1 VPSDAKVY
9 INGSLTRSQGS
20 LRRYVSKGLDRG
32 LRYGY
37 EVRAELNRN
46 GVAVDQTKYVSLRA
60 GRVTTLDFD
69 FTSDSPVETS
79 LTLKVPSDAK
89 VILSGTET
97 KATGPVR
104 KFRTQ
109 KIAEGVKWSDY
120 RVEVVVER
128 DGKTLTKQQEITING
143 GDQIELA
150 FDFEAAQLAN
160 AR

>member
-1 VPSDAKVY
+1 
-9 INGSLTRSQGS
+9 
-20 LRRYVSKGLDRG
+20 
-32 LRYGY
+32 
-37 EVRAELNRN
+37 LNRN

-120 RVEVVVER
+120 RVDVVVER